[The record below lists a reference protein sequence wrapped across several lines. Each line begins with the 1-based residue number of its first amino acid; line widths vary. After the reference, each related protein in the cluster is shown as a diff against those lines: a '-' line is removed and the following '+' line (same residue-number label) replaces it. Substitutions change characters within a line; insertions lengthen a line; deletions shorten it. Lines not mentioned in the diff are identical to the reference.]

1 MKRILQIT
9 VLSLLF
15 SHWANAQDRP
25 VSGTVTDETGAPFA
39 GVNIVVK
46 GTSTGTLTDTSGK
59 YLINV
64 PSTGTTFLV
73 FSFVGFATQEVAVPE
88 SGEVNVQMEE
98 VVSQLDE
105 VVITVGSRVT
115 QRTITDTPLP
125 VDVLSSKDLSS
136 TGQLTFDK
144 ALQYRVP
151 SFNTVQ
157 TPVNDA
163 TSLLDPYEIR
173 NMGPSRT
180 LILING
186 KRKNASA
193 LIYTQTSPGRGET
206 GADIS
211 AIPTDAIK
219 RVEILRDGASAQ
231 YGSDAIA
238 GVMNIILKDDAEVGS
253 VTFRAGI
260 TGEGDGEM
268 AGISLNNGS
277 KLGKSGFLNYT
288 LDFSKVGLAAR
299 SGDVNAEGDA
309 GDFGASLGDVQ
320 AFLAKMPDAGNINGS
335 PETTAAKFLV
345 NGGVDVADNTNVYFN
360 AAYIYKK
367 VNSFANYR
375 TPYWRTLT
383 DYPYLADF
391 FGDGTP
397 QSYVGYVPTFDGDL
411 NDYNAT
417 IGFKTMKNDWSADV
431 SLTLGGNRQT
441 YNVRNTHNRNTAG
454 VRNPDTYLGDVNGN
468 DIVDPDE
475 IVQGTLKYLENSPV
489 TFRAGGSQFN
499 HVVGNIDISRPLSE
513 KVTLSFGS
521 EFRSETFETIEG
533 DLASY
538 EAGGA
543 DSFAGNS
550 AENSFKSN
558 RYNIGGYLSF
568 GFDITEDFLID
579 ATGRYEN
586 YSDFGDAFV
595 YKLSSRYKFLDDQLT
610 IRASFS
616 TGFRAPSLHQIYT
629 QKAQYSFV
637 PGQGIQV
644 SGLANNVSRE
654 ANLLGVPKLDAEK
667 SQNVTIGLGV
677 KPSDNFS
684 ITLDYYNI
692 MVEDRIVLSKEI
704 GPSGDP
710 TQKLDQI
717 LSENGI
723 VSLSFFT
730 NSMDTR
736 TSGLDLVASYKGI
749 EMGTGALSF
758 NIAGNYQ
765 IDNERDG
772 AITNP
777 DIVEEAGQSVLDAT
791 QEALIFTSRPEY
803 KGILGID
810 LSLGKFIFSL
820 NNTLFGP
827 TKFRNAG
834 MSSDLQ
840 IEFQPKLV
848 TDLGITFQATKNTT
862 IALNINNIFDV
873 LPEWKFVALNAEGA
887 ALMTDQTPVPGYF
900 GLTPLQVQD
909 NLITFNQR
917 YPIVTYDGSH
927 FSQLGTMMNLAVNVR
942 F

>member
-1 MKRILQIT
+1 MKRFFQT
-9 VLSLLF
+9 AAVLLLF
-15 SHWANAQDRP
+15 MHSAYGQDKTVR
-25 VSGTVTDETGAPFA
+25 GTVTDNTGAPFA
-39 GVNIVVK
+39 GVNISVK
-46 GTSTGTLTDTSGK
+46 GTALGTLSDAEGRYSIT
-59 YLINV
+59 V
-64 PSTGTTFLV
+64 PSDATTLI
-73 FSFVGFATQEVAVPE
+73 FSFVGFASQEIAVTE
-88 SGEVNVQMEE
+88 STEVNVQMEE
-98 VVSQLDE
+98 TVSQLDE
-105 VVITVGSRVT
+105 VVVTVGSRGT

-136 TGQLTFDK
+136 TGQISFDK

-211 AIPTDAIK
+211 AIPQDAIK

-238 GVMNIILKDDAEVGS
+238 GVMNIILKDNSQDGS
-253 VTFRAGI
+253 VTLRTGI

-268 AGISLNNGS
+268 FGVSLNNGS
-277 KLGKSGFLNYT
+277 KLTEKGFVNYT
-288 LDFSKVGLAAR
+288 VDFSQVQLASR
-299 SGDVNAEGDA
+299 SGNVSAEGEA
-309 GDFGASLGDVQ
+309 GDFGATLPDVQ
-320 AFLAKMPDAGNINGS
+320 NFLAFKPDAGNINGS

-345 NGGVDVADNTNVYFN
+345 NGGMDLSATTSVYFN

-367 VNSFANYR
+367 VNSYANYR
-375 TPYWRTLT
+375 TPYWRTLA

-397 QSYVGYVPTFDGDL
+397 ASYVGYVPTFDGDL

-417 IGFKTMKNDWSADV
+417 IGFKSLKNDWSTDL

-441 YNVRNTHNRNTAG
+441 YTVRNSHNRNTAG
-454 VRNPDTYLGDVNGN
+454 VRNPDTYLGDLDSDGF
-468 DIVDPDE
+468 VDSDE

-489 TFRAGGSQFN
+489 TFRAGGTRFN
-499 HVVGNIDISRPLSE
+499 HIVGNIDISRPLSE

-521 EFRSETFETIEG
+521 EFRSETFQTIEG

-550 AENSFKSN
+550 AENSFTSN
-558 RYNIGGYLSF
+558 RYNIGGYVSF
-568 GFDITEDFLID
+568 GFDITENFLVD

-595 YKLSSRYKFLDDQLT
+595 YKLSSRYKFADDKVT
-610 IRASFS
+610 IRGSYS

-644 SGLANNVSRE
+644 SGLVNNVSRE

-667 SQNVTIGLGV
+667 SSNLTVGLGV
-677 KPSDNFS
+677 KPSDHLSF
-684 ITLDYYNI
+684 TVDYYNI
-692 MVEDRIVLSKEI
+692 RVEDRISLSTEI

-710 TQKLDQI
+710 AQELDQI
-717 LSENGI
+717 LAANGI
-723 VSLSFFT
+723 GSLSFFT
-730 NSMDTR
+730 NSMNTK
-736 TSGLDLVASYKGI
+736 TSGVDLVAGYRDLGLGS
-749 EMGTGALSF
+749 GTLAL
-758 NIAGNYQ
+758 NLAGNYT
-765 IDNERDG
+765 IENERDG
-772 AITNP
+772 GIINP
-777 DIVEEAGQSVLDAT
+777 DIVEDAGQNVLDPT
-791 QEALIFTSRPEY
+791 QEALLFTSRPKF

-810 LSLGKFIFSL
+810 YTIGKFIFSL
-820 NNTLFGP
+820 NNTMFGP
-827 TKFRNAG
+827 TKFKNAG
-834 MSSDLQ
+834 MSTDLS
-840 IEFQPKLV
+840 IEFLTKVV
-848 TDLGITFQATKNTT
+848 TDLGITYNMTPKTT
-862 IALNINNIFDV
+862 VAFNVNNLLNV
-873 LPEWKFVALNAEGA
+873 LPEWEFVALNSNGE
-887 ALMTDQTPVPGYF
+887 ALMNSTTPVPGYF
-900 GLTPLQVQD
+900 GLTPLQVES

-927 FSQLGTMMNLAVNVR
+927 FSQLGIMFNLAVNIR

>member
-1 MKRILQIT
+1 MKKILQT
-9 VLSLLF
+9 AALLLLII
-15 SHWANAQDRP
+15 HWANAQDRT
-25 VSGTVTDETGAPFA
+25 VSGTVKDNAGAPFA
-39 GVNIVVK
+39 GVNVSVR
-46 GTSTGTLTDTSGK
+46 GTALGTLTDASGQFS
-59 YLINV
+59 LSV
-64 PSTGTTFLV
+64 PSSASTLV
-73 FSFVGFATQEVAVPE
+73 FSFVGFASQEVPIPA
-88 SGEVNVQMEE
+88 SGIVSIEMEE

-105 VVITVGSRVT
+105 VVVTVGSRGT

-125 VDVLSSKDLSS
+125 VDVLSTKDLSS

-173 NMGPSRT
+173 NMGPSRS

-206 GADIS
+206 GTDIS

-238 GVMNIILKDDAEVGS
+238 GVMNIILKDDSEEGS
-253 VTFRAGI
+253 VTLRTGI
-260 TGEGDGEM
+260 TSEGDGGM
-268 AGISLNNGS
+268 AGISVNNGA
-277 KLGKSGFLNYT
+277 KLSDNGFINYT
-288 LDFSKVGLAAR
+288 VDFSKVGLANR
-299 SGDVNAEGDA
+299 PGNVNAEGDA
-309 GDFGASLGDVQ
+309 GDFGATV
-320 AFLAKMPDAGNINGS
+320 AEVNNFLALRPDAGNINGS

-345 NGGVDVADNTNVYFN
+345 NTGFNVNENTNVYFN
-360 AAYIYKK
+360 AAYVYKK

-375 TPYWRTLT
+375 TSYWRTLT

-391 FGDGTP
+391 FGDGTAA
-397 QSYVGYVPTFDGDL
+397 SYVGYVPTFDGDL

-417 IGFKTMKNDWSADV
+417 LGFKSTKNGWSTDL
-431 SLTLGGNRQT
+431 SLTVGGNRQT
-441 YNVRNTHNRNTAG
+441 YTVRNSHNRNTAN
-454 VRNPDTYLGDVNGN
+454 VRNPDTYLGDLDGDGV
-468 DIVDPDE
+468 VDADE
-475 IVQGTLKYLENSPV
+475 MVQGNLKYLENSPV
-489 TFRAGGSQFN
+489 TFRAGGTQFN
-499 HVVGNIDISRPLSE
+499 HIVGNIDISKALSD
-513 KVTLSFGS
+513 KVSLSFGS
-521 EFRSETFETIEG
+521 EFRSETFEAIEG
-533 DLASY
+533 DVASY

-550 AENSFKSN
+550 AENSFISN
-558 RYNIGGYLSF
+558 RYNIGGYLGF

-595 YKLSSRYKFLDDQLT
+595 YKLSSRYKFADDKVT
-610 IRASFS
+610 IRGSYS

-644 SGLANNVSRE
+644 SGLVNNVSRE

-667 SQNVTIGLGV
+667 STNFTVGIGA
-677 KPSDNFS
+677 KPTDNLSF
-684 ITLDYYNI
+684 TLDYYNI
-692 MVEDRIVLSKEI
+692 KVKDRIVLSTEI

-710 TQKLDQI
+710 LQELDQI
-717 LSENGI
+717 LTANGI
-723 VSLSFFT
+723 GSLSFFT
-730 NSMDTR
+730 NSMDSK
-736 TSGLDLVASYKGI
+736 TSGIDLVAGYRNLALGS
-749 EMGTGALSF
+749 GTAAINL
-758 NIAGNYQ
+758 AGNYT
-765 IDNERDG
+765 IENKRDG

-777 DIVEEAGQSVLDAT
+777 TIVEDAGQSVLNET
-791 QEALIFTSRPEY
+791 QEALLFTSRP
-803 KGILGID
+803 KFKAILGID
-810 LSLGKFIFSL
+810 FSISKFTFSL

-834 MSSDLQ
+834 MSSDLR
-840 IEFQPKLV
+840 IEFQTKLV
-848 TDLGITFQATKNTT
+848 TDLGITYQMNPKTT
-862 IALNINNIFDV
+862 VAFNVNNLFNV
-873 LPEWKFVALNAEGA
+873 LPEWKFVALNAAGES
-887 ALMTDQTPVPGYF
+887 LLTDTTPVPGYF
-900 GLTPLQVQD
+900 GLTPIQVQS
-909 NLITFNQR
+909 NLVTFNQR

-927 FSQLGTMMNLAVNVR
+927 FSQLGTMFNLAVNIR